1 METVE
6 QEITAIKLS
15 NERFYRALTNLD
27 IEAMAAVWSH
37 DDGVRCIH
45 PGWELIE
52 GWEVVRQS
60 WDIIFANTT
69 SLVVEPSEVKVRVE
83 GDMAWVCCL
92 ETITSGGE
100 AGSPRGVTAA
110 RATNLFVRAGDEWKM
125 ILHHASQVP
134 PEDRGDADDDEEPT
148 VH

>member
-1 METVE
+1 VKIMEE
-6 QEITAIKLS
+6 EITAIKLS

-27 IEAMAAVWSH
+27 IEAMDAIWSH
-37 DDGVRCIH
+37 DEGVRCIH
-45 PGWELIE
+45 PGWEVIE
-52 GWEVVRQS
+52 GWEVIRQS

-69 SLVVEPSEVKVRVE
+69 SLTVEPSEVKVRVE

-92 ETITSGGE
+92 ETITSGNDT
-100 AGSPRGVTAA
+100 AGLTLA
-110 RATNLFVRAGDEWKM
+110 RATNLFIHATDGWKM

-134 PEDRGDADDDEEPT
+134 AEAHDGAAAEDDDEPT